1 MPHFA
6 NFPDVLYRFGNELDP
21 VIFQKLGTYVDIID
35 QVKDDITA
43 YADYTVLDGERADIL
58 SYKIYGDIRYY
69 WLFYYINDNIR
80 EEGWPLSS
88 QEVFEQMEKYYPHQ
102 FIRTFDNWFKSDF
115 KIGNR
120 ATGKK
125 SGAFGDIVQTHPDL
139 GQIIVKVENNFTF
152 QRAEA
157 VEAGFGFFN
166 PDTVFVQGF
175 GKQYNA
181 VHHYEDANGNYI
193 DINPLQDAPSNVTP
207 ITFSD
212 RFIAE
217 NEKRKR
223 IRIIKPDIVNQIYSE
238 FNKALK

>member
-193 DINPLQDAPSNVTP
+193 DIDPLQDAPSNVTP

>member
-6 NFPDVLYRFGNELDP
+6 NFPSVFYRFGNELDP

-35 QVKDDITA
+35 QVKDDITS
-43 YADYTVLDGERADIL
+43 YADYTILDGERADTL
-58 SYKIYGDIRYY
+58 SYKLYGDIRYY
-69 WLFYYINDNIR
+69 WLFYYVNDNIR
-80 EEGWPLSS
+80 EEGWPLTA
-88 QEVFEQMEKYYPHQ
+88 QEVFTQMEKYYPHQ
-102 FIRTFDNWFKSDF
+102 FIRTLDNWFKSDF

-125 SGAFGDIVQTHPDL
+125 SGAFGDIVQTHPDI
-139 GQIIVKVENNFTF
+139 GQIIVNVENSFTF
-152 QRAEA
+152 QKSEA

-166 PDTVFVQGF
+166 PDTINVQAF
-175 GKQYNA
+175 GRQYDA
-181 VHHYEDANGNYI
+181 VHHYEDANGNYVDI
-193 DINPLQDAPSNVTP
+193 DPLQVTPSLVTP

-217 NEKRKR
+217 NENRKR
-223 IRIIKPDIVNQIYSE
+223 IRIIKPDIINQIYSE

>member
-6 NFPDVLYRFGNELDP
+6 NFPSVFYRFGNELDP

-35 QVKDDITA
+35 QVKDDITS
-43 YADYTVLDGERADIL
+43 YADYTILDGERADTL
-58 SYKIYGDIRYY
+58 SYKLYGDIRYY
-69 WLFYYINDNIR
+69 WLFYYVNDNIR
-80 EEGWPLSS
+80 EEGWPLTA
-88 QEVFEQMEKYYPHQ
+88 QEVFTQMEKYYPHQ
-102 FIRTFDNWFKSDF
+102 FIRTLDNWFKSDF

-139 GQIIVKVENNFTF
+139 GQIIVNVENSFTF
-152 QRAEA
+152 QKSEA

-166 PDTVFVQGF
+166 PDTINVQAF
-175 GKQYNA
+175 GRQYEA
-181 VHHYEDANGNYI
+181 VHHYEDANGNYVDI
-193 DINPLQDAPSNVTP
+193 DPLQVTPSLVTP

-217 NEKRKR
+217 NENRKR
-223 IRIIKPDIVNQIYSE
+223 IRIIKPDIINQIYSE
-238 FNKALK
+238 FNNALK

>member
-6 NFPDVLYRFGNELDP
+6 NFPSVFYRFGNELDP

-35 QVKDDITA
+35 RVKDDITS
-43 YADYTVLDGERADIL
+43 YADYTILDGERADTL
-58 SYKIYGDIRYY
+58 SYKLYGDIRYY
-69 WLFYYINDNIR
+69 WLFYYVNDNIR
-80 EEGWPLSS
+80 EEGWPLSA
-88 QEVFEQMEKYYPHQ
+88 QEVFTQMEKYYPHQ

-139 GQIIVKVENNFTF
+139 GQIIVNVENSFTF
-152 QRAEA
+152 QKSEA

-166 PDTVFVQGF
+166 PDTINVQAF
-175 GKQYNA
+175 GRQYDA
-181 VHHYEDANGNYI
+181 VHHYEDANGNYVDI
-193 DINPLQDAPSNVTP
+193 DPLQVTPSLVTP

-223 IRIIKPDIVNQIYSE
+223 IRIIKPDVINQIYSE

>member
-6 NFPDVLYRFGNELDP
+6 NFPSVFYRFGNELDP

-35 QVKDDITA
+35 QVKDDITS
-43 YADYTVLDGERADIL
+43 YADYTILDGERADTL
-58 SYKIYGDIRYY
+58 SYKLYGDIRYY
-69 WLFYYINDNIR
+69 WLFYYVNDNIR
-80 EEGWPLSS
+80 EEGWPLTA
-88 QEVFEQMEKYYPHQ
+88 QEVFTQMEKYYPHQ
-102 FIRTFDNWFKSDF
+102 FIRTLDNWFKSDF

-139 GQIIVKVENNFTF
+139 GQIIVNVENSFTF
-152 QRAEA
+152 QKSEA

-166 PDTVFVQGF
+166 PDTINVQAF
-175 GKQYNA
+175 GRQYDA
-181 VHHYEDANGNYI
+181 VHHYEDANGNYVDI
-193 DINPLQDAPSNVTP
+193 DPLQVAPSLVTP

-217 NEKRKR
+217 NENRKR
-223 IRIIKPDIVNQIYSE
+223 IRIIKPDIINQIYSE

>member
-1 MPHFA
+1 MPHFQ
-6 NFPDVLYRFGNELDP
+6 NFPSVLYRFGNELDP

-88 QEVFEQMEKYYPHQ
+88 QEVFTQMEKYYPHQ
-102 FIRTFDNWFKSDF
+102 FIRTFDNWFKGDF

-125 SGAFGDIVQTHPDL
+125 SGAFGDIMQTHPDL
-139 GQIIVKVENNFTF
+139 GQIIVANDSGFNF
-152 QRAEA
+152 QKSEV

-166 PDTVFVQGF
+166 PDTINIQATD
-175 GKQYNA
+175 KQYNA
-181 VHHYEDANGNYI
+181 VHHYEDADGNYVDI
-193 DINPLQDAPSNVTP
+193 DPLQDAPSTVTP
-207 ITFSD
+207 ITFAE
-212 RFIAE
+212 RFIDE

-223 IRIIKPDIVNQIYSE
+223 VRIIKPEVINQLFNE
-238 FNKALK
+238 FNRALK

>member
-6 NFPDVLYRFGNELDP
+6 NFPSVFYRFGNELDP
-21 VIFQKLGTYVDIID
+21 VIFQKLGTYVYIID
-35 QVKDDITA
+35 QVKDDITS
-43 YADYTVLDGERADIL
+43 YADYTILDGERADTL
-58 SYKIYGDIRYY
+58 SYKLYGDIRYY
-69 WLFYYINDNIR
+69 WLFYYVNDNIR
-80 EEGWPLSS
+80 EEGWPLTA
-88 QEVFEQMEKYYPHQ
+88 QEVFTQMEKYYPHQ
-102 FIRTFDNWFKSDF
+102 FIRTLDNWFKSDF

-139 GQIIVKVENNFTF
+139 GQIIVNVENSFTF
-152 QRAEA
+152 QKSEA

-166 PDTVFVQGF
+166 PDTINVQAF
-175 GKQYNA
+175 GRQYDA
-181 VHHYEDANGNYI
+181 VHHYEDANGNYVDI
-193 DINPLQDAPSNVTP
+193 DPLQVTPSLVTP

-217 NEKRKR
+217 NENRKR
-223 IRIIKPDIVNQIYSE
+223 IRIIKPDIINQIYSE